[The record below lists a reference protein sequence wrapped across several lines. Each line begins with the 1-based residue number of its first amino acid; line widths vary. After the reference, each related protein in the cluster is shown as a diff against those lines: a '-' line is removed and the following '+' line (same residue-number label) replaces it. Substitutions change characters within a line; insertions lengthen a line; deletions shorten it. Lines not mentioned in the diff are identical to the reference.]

1 MNIAVTVC
9 FVPDT
14 ASVIEISNGELD
26 RSRINDVINPYD
38 EYALE
43 EAVRCKERAGNGMV
57 TVFSVAS
64 ESSKEL
70 LRKTLAKGAD
80 RAVLVN
86 NAAPADPGETALI
99 LSRAIMSDFSG
110 TLPDLIFCGKQS
122 TDFQSAQVPPML
134 AEILRINSA
143 CGASALK
150 ISGDK
155 VETERE
161 IEGGIEYIDM
171 KLPALLSIEKGLNT
185 PRNTTIKAVM
195 EARKKPIDLVSV
207 AVDTQPFVRLGKLYA
222 HDQKR
227 RCIFLSGEQELVR
240 LLSQD
245 LKLM

>member
-99 LSRAIMSDFSG
+99 LSRAIMSVYRG
-110 TLPDLIFCGKQS
+110 TLPHLIFCGKQS
-122 TDFQSAQVPPML
+122 TDFQSSQVPPML
-134 AEILRINSA
+134 AELLGINSA
-143 CGASALK
+143 SGASVVKL
-150 ISGDK
+150 SGDNL
-155 VETERE
+155 ETERE
-161 IEGGIEYIDM
+161 IEGGIEYTDL

-185 PRNTTIKAVM
+185 PRNTTMKAVM
-195 EARKKPIDLVSV
+195 EARKKPIDLVTV
-207 AVDTQPFVRLGKLYA
+207 EVDAKPFVRLERLDA

-227 RCIFLSGEQELVR
+227 KCLFLSGEQELVR
-240 LLSQD
+240 LLIQER
-245 LKLM
+245 KLM